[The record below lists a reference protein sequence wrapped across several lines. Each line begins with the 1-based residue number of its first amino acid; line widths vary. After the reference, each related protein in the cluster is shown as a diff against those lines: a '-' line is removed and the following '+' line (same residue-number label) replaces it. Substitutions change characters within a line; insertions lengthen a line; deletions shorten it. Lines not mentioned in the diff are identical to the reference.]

1 MREGPLTQLLVERFE
16 TMPSQLK
23 LAARFVLDHP
33 QEVALISM
41 REQAQRAGVSHS
53 TMMRLARWLGLEA
66 YEDMRA
72 LYAQALRE
80 PGAKSA
86 AKPAEAV
93 ETASVAE
100 DGQGYST
107 VSATTDMLAA
117 QVARLGEYTSA
128 MQHVAVAD
136 ILIGARRVYCLGLRS
151 EQVVATHFSRL
162 FSLFDDRGTLLD
174 AAAKGEVD
182 ALRHAGPG
190 DVMLV
195 VGMAP
200 YARATVEVARR
211 AAKRGVTIVAITDS
225 RVSPLARLARA
236 SVIVTVESHSFF
248 RSVTPAL
255 AAAEILIALIAQ
267 RSGVDVKEAM
277 RAVEQH
283 LSEYDVYWTPSR

>member
-80 PGAKSA
+80 PGAK
-86 AKPAEAV
+86 PAETV
-93 ETASVAE
+93 ETPSVAE

-162 FSLFDDRGTLLD
+162 LSLFDDRGTLLD

-182 ALRHAGPG
+182 ALRHAGPE

-236 SVIVTVESHSFF
+236 SVVVTVESHSFF

>member
-86 AKPAEAV
+86 ANPAEAV
-93 ETASVAE
+93 ETPNVAE

-162 FSLFDDRGTLLD
+162 LSLFDDRGTLLD

-211 AAKRGVTIVAITDS
+211 AAKRGVPIVAITDS

-283 LSEYDVYWTPSR
+283 LTEYDVYWTPSR